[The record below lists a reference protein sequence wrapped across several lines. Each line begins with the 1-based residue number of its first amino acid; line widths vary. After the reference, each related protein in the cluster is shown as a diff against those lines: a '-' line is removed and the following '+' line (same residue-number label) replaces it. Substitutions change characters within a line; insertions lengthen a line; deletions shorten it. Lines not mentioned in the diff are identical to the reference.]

1 VVYFIEREVGMGQEM
16 EELDSKASG
25 PRGWVSSRGR
35 FVVRRWL
42 ALAGVVAMS
51 VVDWIRGET
60 MSMSV

>member
-1 VVYFIEREVGMGQEM
+1 MGQEM